1 MIIVNILTTLCIVI
15 GVGFCL
21 YVFWGTLS
29 YVFKGIKKAIDE
41 YKDEKLSKKVPKNP
55 TISFEKFKEL
65 YAINP
70 DKWEC
75 YDTYVSYKIIEEC
88 PTYKGYPV
96 TYETYYTSTKRID
109 IYFET
114 SKDIKKYN
122 QWRQKQENE
131 KNRENV
137 NKLYSIVLEDIQKD
151 VRKRLD
157 EIEAER
163 KKELE
168 RIEAERK
175 ANERKYVEY
184 MANSNATVTISNNNT
199 SDLIFQPIVAF
210 DALKQEVA
218 QLKQDLLEL
227 VPFSQEGVNFMYEGN
242 LCELFVQKGS
252 GDIYVKTPDNNF
264 RLLRE
269 ITPTPL
275 IYFKEQDA
283 HLLKDIENDLNKEWK

>member
-1 MIIVNILTTLCIVI
+1 MIIINILTTLCIVI

-41 YKDEKLSKKVPKNP
+41 YKDEKLNKDVPENP

-65 YAINP
+65 YVINP

-75 YDTYVSYKIIEEC
+75 YDTYVSYQIVEKY
-88 PTYKGYPV
+88 PTYKGHPV
-96 TYETYYTSTKRID
+96 TYDTYYATTKRIV

-114 SKDIKKYN
+114 TKDIKKYEV
-122 QWRQKQENE
+122 WRREQKNK

-151 VRKRLD
+151 VRRKLD

-163 KKELE
+163 KKEFA

-175 ANERKYVEY
+175 ANEKRYAEC
-184 MANSNATVTISNNNT
+184 MANSTVTITTSDGNT
-199 SDLIFQPIVAF
+199 STLSLQPIVTF
-210 DALKQEVA
+210 DELKQEVT

-227 VPFSQEGVNFMYEGN
+227 VPFSREGVNFMYQGN
-242 LCELFVQKGS
+242 LCELFIQKGS
-252 GDIYVKTPDNNF
+252 GDIYVKMPDNNF
-264 RLLRE
+264 KLLRE

-283 HLLKDIENDLNKEWK
+283 HLLKDIKNDLDKEWK